1 MPPALAFSVGNAFF
15 RNQTGGV
22 ARLTANPGSLVSG
35 LLPNVMVIAGV
46 VFFAYM
52 LWGGWDMVLGAG
64 RGGNPP
70 DVQKAWNKITYGL
83 MGFLIVVSSFFI
95 LQIVSTVTGI
105 NFISPNI

>member
-1 MPPALAFSVGNAFF
+1 MILPDELLDFLFC
-15 RNQTGGV
+15 
-22 ARLTANPGSLVSG
+22 GSGMLG
-35 LLPNVMVIAGV
+35 D
-46 VFFAYM
+46 FFAYM